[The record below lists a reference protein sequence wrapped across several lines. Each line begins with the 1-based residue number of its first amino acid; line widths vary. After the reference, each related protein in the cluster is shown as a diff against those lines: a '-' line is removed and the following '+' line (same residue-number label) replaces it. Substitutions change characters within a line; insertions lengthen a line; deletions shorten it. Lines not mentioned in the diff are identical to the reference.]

1 MQLDLLQDGFV
12 AIPQAGIGQIQQR
25 AGELHGFTKHE
36 VERRINVGRAQFFHA
51 LKCLDPALCLTRLGG
66 LSLEAGDVAF
76 HVRGLRLLLL
86 VGLLLLGQTLGT
98 GALEGCVTAAVERD
112 FALIDVG
119 DVVHHGIEKIPVVGY
134 QQQGARVAFEE
145 VFEPQNGIKVQV
157 VGRFIEQQQIRRTH
171 EGLRQVQADLA
182 RAEADEDGAAQAR
195 LHSELDSADGYTADA
210 RARKMLAGLGF
221 TNEQMDR
228 PVADFSGGWRMRL
241 NLAQALMCPSDLLLL
256 DEPTNHLDLDAILWL
271 EDFLKN
277 YPGTLLLI
285 SHDRDFLDAVVD
297 NIAHVDQRKIT
308 LYRGGYSAFERARA
322 ERLAQQQQAYEK
334 QQAQRAH
341 MESYIARFKAQ
352 ATKARQAQSRIK
364 ALERM
369 EELSAAH
376 VDSPFDFVFRE
387 AVKLSSPLLDLSDA
401 RLGYGDKTILEKV
414 KLQLVPGARI
424 GLLGPNGAGKST
436 LIKNLAG
443 ELEPLSGRLARGETL
458 VVGYFAQH
466 QLDSL
471 DSKASPLLHMQRLA
485 PTEREQTLRDF
496 LGGFDFRGA
505 RIDEP
510 VLNFSGGEKARLAL
524 ALIAWGRPNLL
535 LLDEPT
541 NHLDLEMR
549 LALTMALQEFS
560 GAVLVVS
567 HDRHLLKST
576 TDEFLLVADGKVQ
589 EFDGDLEDYA
599 RWLADY
605 RLRNAPVSTTLV
617 NPDKTDKKAQ
627 RQAAAALRQQL
638 APHKREADKLESEL
652 GKVNEK
658 LAKIETSLGDSA
670 VYEAAR
676 KDELRDLLAE
686 QAKLKVL
693 ESQLEE
699 RWMEALELLES
710 MQAELEALS

>member
-1 MQLDLLQDGFV
+1 MIRLQNLTLQRGPQRLLED
-12 AIPQAGIGQIQQR
+12 AELTLHAGHKAGLIGANGAGKSSLFALLR
-25 AGELHGFTKHE
+25 GELHPDSGDCLLPADWRIAHMRQE
-36 VERRINVGRAQFFHA
+36 VDTLERLAVDYV
-51 LKCLDPALCLTRLGG
+51 LD
-66 LSLEAGDVAF
+66 GD
-76 HVRGLRLLLL
+76 LR
-86 VGLLLLGQTLGT
+86 
-98 GALEGCVTAAVERD
+98 
-112 FALIDVG
+112 
-119 DVVHHGIEKIPVVGY
+119 
-134 QQQGARVAFEE
+134 
-145 VFEPQNGIKVQV
+145 
-157 VGRFIEQQQIRRTH
+157 
-171 EGLRQVQADLA
+171 LRQVQRDLA
-182 RAEADEDGAAQAR
+182 AAEAAHDGAAQAR
-195 LHSELDSADGYTADA
+195 LHAELDSADGYTADA
-210 RARKMLAGLGF
+210 RARKLLAGLGF

-228 PVADFSGGWRMRL
+228 QVGDFSGGWRMRL

-256 DEPTNHLDLDAILWL
+256 DEPTNHLDLDAIIWL
-271 EDFLKN
+271 EDWLKS

-297 NIAHVDQRKIT
+297 HVAHVDQRKLT

-387 AVKLSSPLLDLSDA
+387 STKISSPLIDLSDA
-401 RLGYGDKTILEKV
+401 RLGYGDKTVLEKV
-414 KLQLVPGARI
+414 KLQLTPGARI

-436 LIKNLAG
+436 LIKNLSG
-443 ELEPLSGRLARGETL
+443 ELQPLAGRLTRGENT

-471 DSKASPLLHMQRLA
+471 DSKASPLLHLQRLA

-576 TDEFLLVADGKVQ
+576 TDNFFLVADGKVE

-599 RWLADY
+599 RWLVEY
-605 RLRNAPVSTTLV
+605 RQRNAPVSSTPI

-638 APHKREADKLESEL
+638 APHKREADKLETEL
-652 GKVNEK
+652 GKLHEK
-658 LAKIETSLGDSA
+658 LQKIETSLGDSGL
-670 VYEAAR
+670 YEAAR

-686 QAKLKVL
+686 QAKLKVR
-693 ESQLEE
+693 EAELEE
-699 RWMEALELLES
+699 AWMQALELLENL
-710 MQAELEALS
+710 QAELEALS

>member
-1 MQLDLLQDGFV
+1 MIRLQNLTLQRGPQRLLED
-12 AIPQAGIGQIQQR
+12 AELTLHAGHKAGLIGANGAGKSSLFALLR
-25 AGELHGFTKHE
+25 GELHPDSGDCFLPADWRIAHMRHE
-36 VERRINVGRAQFFHA
+36 VDTLERLAVDYV
-51 LKCLDPALCLTRLGG
+51 LD
-66 LSLEAGDVAF
+66 GDV
-76 HVRGLRLLLL
+76 R
-86 VGLLLLGQTLGT
+86 
-98 GALEGCVTAAVERD
+98 
-112 FALIDVG
+112 
-119 DVVHHGIEKIPVVGY
+119 
-134 QQQGARVAFEE
+134 
-145 VFEPQNGIKVQV
+145 
-157 VGRFIEQQQIRRTH
+157 
-171 EGLRQVQADLA
+171 LRQVQHDLA
-182 RAEADEDGAAQAR
+182 AAEAAHDGAAQAR
-195 LHSELDSADGYTADA
+195 LHAELDSADGYTADA
-210 RARKMLAGLGF
+210 RARKLLAGLGF
-221 TNEQMDR
+221 TNDQMDHQ
-228 PVADFSGGWRMRL
+228 VSAFSGGWRMRL

-256 DEPTNHLDLDAILWL
+256 DEPTNHLDLDAIIWL
-271 EDFLKN
+271 EDWLKS

-285 SHDRDFLDAVVD
+285 SHDRDFLDEVVD
-297 NIAHVDQRKIT
+297 HVAHVDQRKIT
-308 LYRGGYSAFERARA
+308 LYRGGYTAFERARA

-387 AVKLSSPLLDLSDA
+387 SHKISSPLLDLSDA
-401 RLGYGDKTILEKV
+401 RLGYGDKTVLEKV
-414 KLQLVPGARI
+414 KLQLTPGARI

-443 ELEPLSGRLARGETL
+443 ELSPLSGRMTRGENT

-471 DSKASPLLHMQRLA
+471 DSKASPLLHLQRLA

-524 ALIAWGRPNLL
+524 ALIAWERPNLL

-576 TDEFLLVADGKVQ
+576 TDNFYLVADGKVE

-599 RWLADY
+599 RWLVEY
-605 RLRNAPVSTTLV
+605 RQRNAPVSNTPV
-617 NPDKTDKKAQ
+617 NLDKTDKKAQ
-627 RQAAAALRQQL
+627 RQQAAALRQQL
-638 APHKREADKLESEL
+638 APHKREADKLEAEL
-652 GKVNEK
+652 GKLHEK
-658 LAKIETSLGDSA
+658 LAKIEASLGDSA

-686 QAKLKVL
+686 QAKLKVR

-699 RWMEALELLES
+699 AWMEALELLES

>member
-1 MQLDLLQDGFV
+1 MIRLQNLTLQRGPQRLLED
-12 AIPQAGIGQIQQR
+12 AELTLHAGHKAGLIGANGAGKSSLFALLR
-25 AGELHGFTKHE
+25 GELHPDSGDCFLPADWRIAHMRQE
-36 VERRINVGRAQFFHA
+36 VDTLERLAVDYV
-51 LKCLDPALCLTRLGG
+51 LD
-66 LSLEAGDVAF
+66 GD
-76 HVRGLRLLLL
+76 LR
-86 VGLLLLGQTLGT
+86 
-98 GALEGCVTAAVERD
+98 
-112 FALIDVG
+112 
-119 DVVHHGIEKIPVVGY
+119 
-134 QQQGARVAFEE
+134 
-145 VFEPQNGIKVQV
+145 
-157 VGRFIEQQQIRRTH
+157 
-171 EGLRQVQADLA
+171 LRQVQSDLA
-182 RAEADEDGAAQAR
+182 AAEAAHDGAAQAR

-210 RARKMLAGLGF
+210 RARKLLAGLGF

-228 PVADFSGGWRMRL
+228 QVGDFSGGWRMRL

-256 DEPTNHLDLDAILWL
+256 DEPTNHLDLDAIIWL
-271 EDFLKN
+271 EDWLKS

-297 NIAHVDQRKIT
+297 HVAHVDQRKLT

-387 AVKLSSPLLDLSDA
+387 SSKISSPLIDLSDA
-401 RLGYGDKTILEKV
+401 RLGYGDKTVLEKV
-414 KLQLVPGARI
+414 KLQLTPGARI

-436 LIKNLAG
+436 LIKNLSG
-443 ELEPLSGRLARGETL
+443 ELEPLAGRLTRGENT

-471 DSKASPLLHMQRLA
+471 DAKASPLLHLQRLA

-576 TDEFLLVADGKVQ
+576 TDNFYLVADGKVE

-599 RWLADY
+599 RWLVDY
-605 RLRNAPVSTTLV
+605 RQRNAPVSSTPV

-638 APHKREADKLESEL
+638 APHKREADKLEAEL
-652 GKVNEK
+652 GKLHEK
-658 LAKIETSLGDSA
+658 LQKIETSLGDSGL
-670 VYEAAR
+670 YEAAR

-686 QAKLKVL
+686 QAKLKVR
-693 ESQLEE
+693 EAELEE
-699 RWMEALELLES
+699 AWMQALELLENL
-710 MQAELEALS
+710 QAELEALS

>member
-1 MQLDLLQDGFV
+1 MRGKLVDSAAIMIRLQNLTLQRGPQRLLED
-12 AIPQAGIGQIQQR
+12 AELTLHAGQKAGLIGANGAGKSSLFALLR
-25 AGELHGFTKHE
+25 GELHPDSGDCFLPVDWRIAHMRQE
-36 VERRINVGRAQFFHA
+36 VDTLERLAVDYV
-51 LKCLDPALCLTRLGG
+51 LD
-66 LSLEAGDVAF
+66 GDV
-76 HVRGLRLLLL
+76 R
-86 VGLLLLGQTLGT
+86 
-98 GALEGCVTAAVERD
+98 
-112 FALIDVG
+112 
-119 DVVHHGIEKIPVVGY
+119 
-134 QQQGARVAFEE
+134 
-145 VFEPQNGIKVQV
+145 
-157 VGRFIEQQQIRRTH
+157 
-171 EGLRQVQADLA
+171 LRQVQRDLA
-182 RAEADEDGAAQAR
+182 VAEAAHDGAALAR

-210 RARKMLAGLGF
+210 RARKLLAGLGF

-228 PVADFSGGWRMRL
+228 QVGDFSGGWRMRL

-256 DEPTNHLDLDAILWL
+256 DEPTNHLDLDAIIWL
-271 EDFLKN
+271 EDWLKS

-285 SHDRDFLDAVVD
+285 SHDRDFLDEVVD
-297 NIAHVDQRKIT
+297 HVAHVDQRKLV

-376 VDSPFDFVFRE
+376 VDSPFDFTFRE
-387 AVKLSSPLLDLSDA
+387 SHKISSPLLDLSDA
-401 RLGYGDKTILEKV
+401 RLGYGEKTVLEKV
-414 KLQLVPGARI
+414 KLQLTPGARI

-443 ELEPLSGRLARGETL
+443 DLSPLSGRLTRGENT

-471 DSKASPLLHMQRLA
+471 DAKASPLLHLQRLA

-505 RIDEP
+505 RLDEP

-524 ALIAWGRPNLL
+524 ALIAWERPNLL

-576 TDEFLLVADGKVQ
+576 TDNFFLVADGKVE
-589 EFDGDLEDYA
+589 EFDGDLDDYA
-599 RWLADY
+599 RWLVEY
-605 RLRNAPVSTTLV
+605 RQRNAPVSSTPV

-638 APHKREADKLESEL
+638 APHKREADKLEAEL
-652 GKVNEK
+652 GKLHER

-670 VYEAAR
+670 IYEAAR

-686 QAKLKVL
+686 QAKLKGR
-693 ESQLEE
+693 ESELEE
-699 RWMEALELLES
+699 AWMAALELLEG

>member
-1 MQLDLLQDGFV
+1 MIRLQSLTLQRG
-12 AIPQAGIGQIQQR
+12 PQ
-25 AGELHGFTKHE
+25 
-36 VERRINVGRAQFFHA
+36 
-51 LKCLDPALCLTRLGG
+51 
-66 LSLEAGDVAF
+66 
-76 HVRGLRLLLL
+76 RLLEDAELTL
-86 VGLLLLGQTLGT
+86 HAGQKAGLIGANGAGKSSLFALLLGELTPDSGDCLLPADWRIAHMRQEIDTLDRIAVDYVLDGDLRLREVQRLL
-98 GALEGCVTAAVERD
+98 AQAETA
-112 FALIDVG
+112 
-119 DVVHHGIEKIPVVGY
+119 
-134 QQQGARVAFEE
+134 Q
-145 VFEPQNGIKVQV
+145 
-157 VGRFIEQQQIRRTH
+157 
-171 EGLRQVQADLA
+171 
-182 RAEADEDGAAQAR
+182 DGAAQAR
-195 LHSELDSADGYTADA
+195 MHSELDSADGYTADA
-210 RARKMLAGLGF
+210 RARKLLAGLGF
-221 TNEQMDR
+221 TNEQMDK
-228 PVADFSGGWRMRL
+228 PVSDFSGGWRMRL

-271 EDFLKN
+271 EDWLKS

-297 NIAHVDQRKIT
+297 HVAHVEQRKIT

-322 ERLAQQQQAYEK
+322 ERLAQQQQAYDK

-341 MESYIARFKAQ
+341 MEKYIARFKAQ
-352 ATKARQAQSRIK
+352 ATKAKQAQSRIK

-376 VDSPFDFVFRE
+376 VDSPFDFTFRE
-387 AVKLSSPLLDLSDA
+387 SSKISSPLLDLSDA
-401 RLGYGDKTILEKV
+401 RLGYGDRAVLEKV
-414 KLQLVPGARI
+414 KLQLTPGARI

-443 ELEPLSGRLARGETL
+443 ELEPLSGRLVRGENT

-471 DSKASPLLHMQRLA
+471 DSKASPLLHLQRIA

-505 RIDEP
+505 RLDEP

-524 ALIAWGRPNLL
+524 ALIAWEKPNLL

-576 TDEFLLVADGKVQ
+576 TDDFLLVADGRVQ

-599 RWLADY
+599 RWLVEY
-605 RLRNAPVSTTLV
+605 RLRNAPVSNTPINV
-617 NPDKTDKKAQ
+617 DKTDKKAQ
-627 RQAAAALRQQL
+627 RQQAAALRQQL
-638 APHKREADKLESEL
+638 APHKKQADKLERDL
-652 GKVNEK
+652 GLLHEK
-658 LAKIETSLGDSA
+658 LAKVEAALADSA
-670 VYEAAR
+670 NYEAAN
-676 KDELRDLLAE
+676 KDKLRDLLAE
-686 QAKLKVL
+686 QASLKVR
-693 ESQLEE
+693 EAELEE
-699 RWMEALELLES
+699 SWMESLELLES

>member
-1 MQLDLLQDGFV
+1 MIRLQNLTLQRGPQRLLED
-12 AIPQAGIGQIQQR
+12 AELTLHAGHKAGLIGANGAGKSSLFALIR
-25 AGELHGFTKHE
+25 GELHPDSGDCFLPADWRIAHMRQEIETL
-36 VERRINVGRAQFFHA
+36 ERLAVDYV
-51 LKCLDPALCLTRLGG
+51 LD
-66 LSLEAGDVAF
+66 GD
-76 HVRGLRLLLL
+76 LRL
-86 VGLLLLGQTLGT
+86 
-98 GALEGCVTAAVERD
+98 R
-112 FALIDVG
+112 
-119 DVVHHGIEKIPVVGY
+119 
-134 QQQGARVAFEE
+134 E
-145 VFEPQNGIKVQV
+145 VQ
-157 VGRFIEQQQIRRTH
+157 R
-171 EGLRQVQADLA
+171 DLA
-182 RAEADEDGAAQAR
+182 AAEAAHDGAAQAR

-210 RARKMLAGLGF
+210 RARKLLAGLGF

-228 PVADFSGGWRMRL
+228 QVGDFSGGWRMRL

-256 DEPTNHLDLDAILWL
+256 DEPTNHLDLDAIIWL
-271 EDFLKN
+271 EEWLKS

-297 NIAHVDQRKIT
+297 HVAHVDQRKIT

-387 AVKLSSPLLDLSDA
+387 STKISSPLIDLSDA
-401 RLGYGDKTILEKV
+401 RLGYGDKAVLEKV
-414 KLQLVPGARI
+414 KLQLTPGARI

-443 ELEPLSGRLARGETL
+443 ELSPLAGRLTRGENT

-471 DSKASPLLHMQRLA
+471 DSKASPLLHLQRLA

-524 ALIAWGRPNLL
+524 ALIAWERPNLL

-576 TDEFLLVADGKVQ
+576 TDNFYLVADGKVE

-599 RWLADY
+599 RWLVDY
-605 RLRNAPVSTTLV
+605 RQRNAPVSNTPV

-638 APHKREADKLESEL
+638 APHKREADKLEAEL
-652 GKVNEK
+652 GKLHEK
-658 LAKIETSLGDSA
+658 LATIDTRLGDSDI
-670 VYEAAR
+670 YEPAR
-676 KDELRDLLAE
+676 KNDLRDLLAE
-686 QAKLKVL
+686 QARLKVR
-693 ESQLEE
+693 EAELEE
-699 RWMEALELLES
+699 AWMEALELLES

>member
-1 MQLDLLQDGFV
+1 MIRLQNLTLQRGPQRLLED
-12 AIPQAGIGQIQQR
+12 AELTLHAGHKAGLIGANGAGKSSLFALLR
-25 AGELHGFTKHE
+25 GELHPDSGDCFLPADWRIAHMRQE
-36 VERRINVGRAQFFHA
+36 VDTLERLAVDYV
-51 LKCLDPALCLTRLGG
+51 LD
-66 LSLEAGDVAF
+66 GD
-76 HVRGLRLLLL
+76 LR
-86 VGLLLLGQTLGT
+86 
-98 GALEGCVTAAVERD
+98 
-112 FALIDVG
+112 
-119 DVVHHGIEKIPVVGY
+119 
-134 QQQGARVAFEE
+134 
-145 VFEPQNGIKVQV
+145 
-157 VGRFIEQQQIRRTH
+157 
-171 EGLRQVQADLA
+171 LRQVQRELA
-182 RAEADEDGAAQAR
+182 AAEAAHDGAAQAR
-195 LHSELDSADGYTADA
+195 LHSDLDSADGYTADA
-210 RARKMLAGLGF
+210 RARKLLAGLGF

-228 PVADFSGGWRMRL
+228 QVGDFSGGWRMRL

-256 DEPTNHLDLDAILWL
+256 DEPTNHLDLDAIIWL
-271 EDFLKN
+271 EEWLKN
-277 YPGTLLLI
+277 YPGTLMLI

-297 NIAHVDQRKIT
+297 HVAHVDQRKIT

-387 AVKLSSPLLDLSDA
+387 STKISSPLIDLSDA
-401 RLGYGDKTILEKV
+401 RLGYGDKTVLEKV
-414 KLQLVPGARI
+414 KLQLTPGARI

-436 LIKNLAG
+436 LIKNLSG
-443 ELEPLSGRLARGETL
+443 ELEPLAGRLTRGENT

-471 DSKASPLLHMQRLA
+471 DSKASPLLHLQRLA

-576 TDEFLLVADGKVQ
+576 TDNFYLVADGKVE
-589 EFDGDLEDYA
+589 EFDGDLEDYT
-599 RWLADY
+599 RWLVDY
-605 RLRNAPVSTTLV
+605 RQRNAPVSNTPV

-638 APHKREADKLESEL
+638 APHKREADKLEAEL
-652 GKVNEK
+652 GKLHEK
-658 LAKIETSLGDSA
+658 LAKIDTSLGDSDI
-670 VYEAAR
+670 YEPAR
-676 KDELRDLLAE
+676 KNDLRDLLAE
-686 QAKLKVL
+686 QAKLKVR
-693 ESQLEE
+693 EAELEE
-699 RWMEALELLES
+699 AWMEALELLES

>member
-1 MQLDLLQDGFV
+1 MIRLQSLTLQRG
-12 AIPQAGIGQIQQR
+12 PQ
-25 AGELHGFTKHE
+25 
-36 VERRINVGRAQFFHA
+36 
-51 LKCLDPALCLTRLGG
+51 
-66 LSLEAGDVAF
+66 
-76 HVRGLRLLLL
+76 RLLEDAELTL
-86 VGLLLLGQTLGT
+86 HAGHKAGLIGANGAGKSTLFALLLGELTPDSGDCLLPADWRIAHMRQEIDTLDRI
-98 GALEGCVTAAVERD
+98 A
-112 FALIDVG
+112 IDYVLDG
-119 DVVHHGIEKIPVVGY
+119 DL
-134 QQQGARVAFEE
+134 R
-145 VFEPQNGIKVQV
+145 
-157 VGRFIEQQQIRRTH
+157 
-171 EGLRQVQADLA
+171 LRQVQHDLA
-182 RAEADEDGAAQAR
+182 EAEKAQDGAAQAR

-277 YPGTLLLI
+277 YQGTLLLI

-297 NIAHVDQRKIT
+297 NIAHVEQKKIT
-308 LYRGGYSAFERARA
+308 LYRGGYTAFERARA

-387 AVKLSSPLLDLSDA
+387 SVKISSPLLDLSDA

-414 KLQLVPGARI
+414 KLQLTPGARI

-436 LIKNLAG
+436 LIKNLSG
-443 ELEPLSGRLARGETL
+443 ELQPLAGRLTRGENL

-471 DSKASPLLHMQRLA
+471 DAKASPLLHLQRLA

-524 ALIAWGRPNLL
+524 ALIAWDRPNLL

-576 TDEFLLVADGKVQ
+576 TDNFLLVADGKVE
-589 EFDGDLEDYA
+589 EFDGDLDDYA
-599 RWLADY
+599 RWL
-605 RLRNAPVSTTLV
+605 
-617 NPDKTDKKAQ
+617 KTRGAASKKAAKAG
-627 RQAAAALRQQL
+627 AAAKPVVVEVVQEATSEERRRRAAAQ
-638 APHKREADKLESEL
+638 RE
-652 GKVNEK
+652 NEK
-658 LAKIETSLGDSA
+658 SARQRVKKIETRTATIDAEL
-670 VYEAAR
+670 AALETQLADPATYNGPTSEMMR
-676 KDELRDLLAE
+676 LSQRQTELRRE
-686 QAKLKVL
+686 K
-693 ESQLEE
+693 
-699 RWMEALELLES
+699 EALETEWLALVE
-710 MQAELEALS
+710 QLEA

>member
-1 MQLDLLQDGFV
+1 MIRLQNLTLQRGPQRLLED
-12 AIPQAGIGQIQQR
+12 AELTLHAGHKAGLIGANGAGKSSLFALIR
-25 AGELHGFTKHE
+25 GELHPDSGDCFLPADWRIAHMRQEIETL
-36 VERRINVGRAQFFHA
+36 ERLAVDYV
-51 LKCLDPALCLTRLGG
+51 LD
-66 LSLEAGDVAF
+66 GD
-76 HVRGLRLLLL
+76 LRL
-86 VGLLLLGQTLGT
+86 
-98 GALEGCVTAAVERD
+98 R
-112 FALIDVG
+112 
-119 DVVHHGIEKIPVVGY
+119 
-134 QQQGARVAFEE
+134 E
-145 VFEPQNGIKVQV
+145 VQ
-157 VGRFIEQQQIRRTH
+157 R
-171 EGLRQVQADLA
+171 DLA
-182 RAEADEDGAAQAR
+182 AAEAAHDGAAQAR
-195 LHSELDSADGYTADA
+195 LHAELDSADGYTADA
-210 RARKMLAGLGF
+210 RARKLLAGLGF

-228 PVADFSGGWRMRL
+228 QVGDFSGGWRMRL

-256 DEPTNHLDLDAILWL
+256 DEPTNHLDLDAIIWL
-271 EDFLKN
+271 EEWLKS

-297 NIAHVDQRKIT
+297 HVAHVDQRKIT

-387 AVKLSSPLLDLSDA
+387 SVKISSPLIDLSDA
-401 RLGYGDKTILEKV
+401 RLGYGERAVLEKV
-414 KLQLVPGARI
+414 ELQLIPGARI

-443 ELEPLSGRLARGETL
+443 ELEPLSGRLTRGENT

-471 DSKASPLLHMQRLA
+471 DSKASPLLHLQRLA

-576 TDEFLLVADGKVQ
+576 TDNFYLVADGKVE

-599 RWLADY
+599 RWLVDY
-605 RLRNAPVSTTLV
+605 RQRNAPVNNSPV

-638 APHKREADKLESEL
+638 APHKREADKLEAEL
-652 GKVNEK
+652 GKLHEK

-686 QAKLKVL
+686 QAKLKVR
-693 ESQLEE
+693 EAELEE
-699 RWMEALELLES
+699 TWMEALELLES

>member
-1 MQLDLLQDGFV
+1 MIRLSNLTLQRGPQRLLEG
-12 AIPQAGIGQIQQR
+12 AEMTLHTGHKAGLIGANGAGKSSLFALLR
-25 AGELHGFTKHE
+25 GELSP
-36 VERRINVGRAQFFHA
+36 
-51 LKCLDPALCLTRLGG
+51 D
-66 LSLEAGDVAF
+66 AGDCQLPGDWRIAHMRQEVDT
-76 HVRGLRLLLL
+76 LERL
-86 VGLLLLGQTLGT
+86 
-98 GALEGCVTAAVERD
+98 AVD
-112 FALIDVG
+112 YVLDG
-119 DVVHHGIEKIPVVGY
+119 DV
-134 QQQGARVAFEE
+134 R
-145 VFEPQNGIKVQV
+145 
-157 VGRFIEQQQIRRTH
+157 
-171 EGLRQVQADLA
+171 LRQVQRDLA
-182 RAEADEDGAAQAR
+182 AAEAAHDGGAQAR
-195 LHSELDSADGYTADA
+195 LHAELDSADGYTADA
-210 RARKMLAGLGF
+210 RARKLLAGLGF

-228 PVADFSGGWRMRL
+228 QVGDFSGGWRMRL
-241 NLAQALMCPSDLLLL
+241 NLAQALMCPSNLLLL
-256 DEPTNHLDLDAILWL
+256 DEPTNHLDLDAIIWL
-271 EDFLKN
+271 EDWLKG

-297 NIAHVDQRKIT
+297 HVAHVDQRKLT

-387 AVKLSSPLLDLSDA
+387 SSKISSPLIDLSDA
-401 RLGYGDKTILEKV
+401 RLGYGDKTVLEKV
-414 KLQLVPGARI
+414 KLQLTPGARI

-436 LIKNLAG
+436 LIKNLSG
-443 ELEPLSGRLARGETL
+443 ELEPLAGRLTRGENT

-471 DSKASPLLHMQRLA
+471 DAKASPLLHLQRLA
-485 PTEREQTLRDF
+485 PTEREQTLKDF

-576 TDEFLLVADGKVQ
+576 TDNFFLVADGKVE

-599 RWLADY
+599 RWLVDY
-605 RLRNAPVSTTLV
+605 RQRNAPVSTTPV

-638 APHKREADKLESEL
+638 APHKREADKLEAEL
-652 GKVNEK
+652 GKLHEK
-658 LAKIETSLGDSA
+658 LQKIETSLGDSGL
-670 VYEAAR
+670 YEAAR

-686 QAKLKVL
+686 QARLKVR
-693 ESQLEE
+693 EAELEE
-699 RWMEALELLES
+699 AWMQALELLENL
-710 MQAELEALS
+710 QAELEALS

>member
-1 MQLDLLQDGFV
+1 MIRLQNLTLQRGPQRLLED
-12 AIPQAGIGQIQQR
+12 AELTLHAGQKAGLIGANGAGKSSLFALLR
-25 AGELHGFTKHE
+25 GELHPDSGDCFLPADWRIAHMRQE
-36 VERRINVGRAQFFHA
+36 VDTLERLAVDYV
-51 LKCLDPALCLTRLGG
+51 LD
-66 LSLEAGDVAF
+66 GD
-76 HVRGLRLLLL
+76 LR
-86 VGLLLLGQTLGT
+86 
-98 GALEGCVTAAVERD
+98 
-112 FALIDVG
+112 
-119 DVVHHGIEKIPVVGY
+119 
-134 QQQGARVAFEE
+134 
-145 VFEPQNGIKVQV
+145 
-157 VGRFIEQQQIRRTH
+157 
-171 EGLRQVQADLA
+171 LRQVQRDLA
-182 RAEADEDGAAQAR
+182 AAEAAHDGAAQAR

-210 RARKMLAGLGF
+210 RARKLLAGLGF

-228 PVADFSGGWRMRL
+228 QVGDFSGGWRMRL

-256 DEPTNHLDLDAILWL
+256 DEPTNHLDLDAIIWL
-271 EDFLKN
+271 EEWLKS

-297 NIAHVDQRKIT
+297 HVAHVDQRKIT

-387 AVKLSSPLLDLSDA
+387 STKISSPLIDLSDA
-401 RLGYGDKTILEKV
+401 RLGYGDKAVLEKV
-414 KLQLVPGARI
+414 KLQLTPGARI

-443 ELEPLSGRLARGETL
+443 ELSPLTGRLTRGENT

-471 DSKASPLLHMQRLA
+471 DSKASPLLHLQRLA

-524 ALIAWGRPNLL
+524 ALIAWERPNLL

-576 TDEFLLVADGKVQ
+576 TDNFYLVADGKVE

-599 RWLADY
+599 RWLVDF
-605 RLRNAPVSTTLV
+605 RQRNAPVSNTPS

-638 APHKREADKLESEL
+638 APHKREADKLEAEL
-652 GKVNEK
+652 GKLHEK
-658 LAKIETSLGDSA
+658 LAKIDASLGDSDI
-670 VYEAAR
+670 YEPAR
-676 KDELRDLLAE
+676 KNELRDLLAD
-686 QAKLKVL
+686 QAKLKVR
-693 ESQLEE
+693 EAELEE
-699 RWMEALELLES
+699 AWMQALELLES

>member
-1 MQLDLLQDGFV
+1 MIRLQNLTLQRGPQRLLED
-12 AIPQAGIGQIQQR
+12 AELTLHAGHKAGLIGANGAGKSSLFALLR
-25 AGELHGFTKHE
+25 GELHPDSGDCFLPADWRIAHMRQE
-36 VERRINVGRAQFFHA
+36 VDTLERLAVDYV
-51 LKCLDPALCLTRLGG
+51 LD
-66 LSLEAGDVAF
+66 GD
-76 HVRGLRLLLL
+76 LR
-86 VGLLLLGQTLGT
+86 
-98 GALEGCVTAAVERD
+98 
-112 FALIDVG
+112 
-119 DVVHHGIEKIPVVGY
+119 
-134 QQQGARVAFEE
+134 
-145 VFEPQNGIKVQV
+145 
-157 VGRFIEQQQIRRTH
+157 
-171 EGLRQVQADLA
+171 LRQVQRDLA
-182 RAEADEDGAAQAR
+182 AAEAAHDGAAQAR
-195 LHSELDSADGYTADA
+195 LHAELDSADGYTADA
-210 RARKMLAGLGF
+210 RARKLLAGLGF

-228 PVADFSGGWRMRL
+228 QVGDFSGGWRMRL

-256 DEPTNHLDLDAILWL
+256 DEPTNHLDLDAIIWL
-271 EDFLKN
+271 EEWLKS
-277 YPGTLLLI
+277 YPGTLMLI

-297 NIAHVDQRKIT
+297 HVAHVDQRKIT

-387 AVKLSSPLLDLSDA
+387 SQKISSPLIDLSDA
-401 RLGYGDKTILEKV
+401 RLGYGDKAVLEKV
-414 KLQLVPGARI
+414 KLQLTPGARI

-443 ELEPLSGRLARGETL
+443 ELEPLSGRLTRGENT

-471 DSKASPLLHMQRLA
+471 DSKASPLLHLQRLA

-576 TDEFLLVADGKVQ
+576 TDNFYLVADGKVE
-589 EFDGDLEDYA
+589 EFDGDLEDYT
-599 RWLADY
+599 RWLVDY
-605 RLRNAPVSTTLV
+605 RQRNAPVSNTPV

-638 APHKREADKLESEL
+638 APHKREADKLEAEL
-652 GKVNEK
+652 GKLHEK
-658 LAKIETSLGDSA
+658 LAKIDASLGDSDI
-670 VYEAAR
+670 YEPAR
-676 KDELRDLLAE
+676 KNDLRDLLAE
-686 QAKLKVL
+686 QARLKVR
-693 ESQLEE
+693 EAELEE
-699 RWMEALELLES
+699 AWMEALELLES

>member
-1 MQLDLLQDGFV
+1 MIRLQNLTLQRGPQRLLED
-12 AIPQAGIGQIQQR
+12 AELTLHAGHKAGLIGANGAGKSSLFALLR
-25 AGELHGFTKHE
+25 GELHPDSGDCLLPADWRIAHMRQE
-36 VERRINVGRAQFFHA
+36 VDTLERLAVDYV
-51 LKCLDPALCLTRLGG
+51 LD
-66 LSLEAGDVAF
+66 GD
-76 HVRGLRLLLL
+76 LRL
-86 VGLLLLGQTLGT
+86 
-98 GALEGCVTAAVERD
+98 R
-112 FALIDVG
+112 
-119 DVVHHGIEKIPVVGY
+119 
-134 QQQGARVAFEE
+134 E
-145 VFEPQNGIKVQV
+145 VQ
-157 VGRFIEQQQIRRTH
+157 R
-171 EGLRQVQADLA
+171 DLA
-182 RAEADEDGAAQAR
+182 VAEEAHDGVALAR
-195 LHSELDSADGYTADA
+195 LHVELDSADGYTADA
-210 RARKMLAGLGF
+210 RARKLLAGLGF

-228 PVADFSGGWRMRL
+228 QVGDFSGGWRMRL

-256 DEPTNHLDLDAILWL
+256 DEPTNHLDLDAIIWL
-271 EDFLKN
+271 EDWLKS
-277 YPGTLLLI
+277 YAGTLLLI
-285 SHDRDFLDAVVD
+285 SHDRDFLDEVVD
-297 NIAHVDQRKIT
+297 HVAHVDQRKIT
-308 LYRGGYSAFERARA
+308 LYRGGYTAFERARA

-387 AVKLSSPLLDLSDA
+387 STKISSTLIDLSDA
-401 RLGYGDKTILEKV
+401 NLGYGDRTVLEKV
-414 KLQLVPGARI
+414 KLQLTPGARI

-443 ELEPLSGRLARGETL
+443 ELEPLSGRLTRGENT

-471 DSKASPLLHMQRLA
+471 DAKASPLLHLQRLA
-485 PTEREQTLRDF
+485 PTEREQALRDF

-505 RIDEP
+505 RLDEP

-524 ALIAWGRPNLL
+524 ALIAWERPNLL

-576 TDEFLLVADGKVQ
+576 TDNFYLVADGKVE

-599 RWLADY
+599 RWLVEY
-605 RLRNAPVSTTLV
+605 RQRNAPVSNTPV

-638 APHKREADKLESEL
+638 APHKREADKLEAEL
-652 GKVNEK
+652 GKLHEK
-658 LAKIETSLGDSA
+658 LAKVDASLGDSDI
-670 VYEAAR
+670 YEPAR
-676 KDELRDLLAE
+676 KNDLRDLLAE
-686 QAKLKVL
+686 QAKLKVR
-693 ESQLEE
+693 EGELEE
-699 RWMEALELLES
+699 AWMEALETLES

>member
-1 MQLDLLQDGFV
+1 MIRLQSLTLQRGPQRLLED
-12 AIPQAGIGQIQQR
+12 AELTLHAGQKAGLIGANGAGKSSLFALLR
-25 AGELHGFTKHE
+25 GELTPDGGDCLLPADWRIAHMRQE
-36 VERRINVGRAQFFHA
+36 VDTLERLAVDYV
-51 LKCLDPALCLTRLGG
+51 LD
-66 LSLEAGDVAF
+66 GD
-76 HVRGLRLLLL
+76 LR
-86 VGLLLLGQTLGT
+86 
-98 GALEGCVTAAVERD
+98 
-112 FALIDVG
+112 
-119 DVVHHGIEKIPVVGY
+119 
-134 QQQGARVAFEE
+134 
-145 VFEPQNGIKVQV
+145 
-157 VGRFIEQQQIRRTH
+157 
-171 EGLRQVQADLA
+171 LRQVQRELAD
-182 RAEADEDGAAQAR
+182 AEASGDGAAQAR
-195 LHSELDSADGYTADA
+195 MHAELDSADGYTADA
-210 RARKMLAGLGF
+210 RARKLLAGLGF
-221 TNEQMDR
+221 TNEQMER
-228 PVADFSGGWRMRL
+228 QVADFSGGWRMRL

-271 EDFLKN
+271 EDWLKS

-297 NIAHVDQRKIT
+297 HVAHVEQRKIT

-341 MESYIARFKAQ
+341 MEKFITRFKAQ
-352 ATKARQAQSRIK
+352 ATKAKQAQSRIK

-376 VDSPFDFVFRE
+376 VDSPFDFTFRE
-387 AVKLSSPLLDLSDA
+387 SDKISSPLLDLSDA

-414 KLQLVPGARI
+414 KLQLTPGARI

-443 ELEPLSGRLARGETL
+443 ELEPLSGRLARGENT

-471 DSKASPLLHMQRLA
+471 DAKASPLLHLQRIA

-505 RIDEP
+505 RLDEP

-524 ALIAWGRPNLL
+524 ALIAWDKPNLL

-576 TDEFLLVADGKVQ
+576 TDDFLLVADGRVQ

-605 RLRNAPVSTTLV
+605 RLRNAPASNTPV
-617 NPDKTDKKAQ
+617 NADKTDKKAQ
-627 RQAAAALRQQL
+627 RQQAAALRQQL
-638 APHKREADKLESEL
+638 APHKREADKLERDL
-652 GKVNEK
+652 GTLHEK
-658 LAKIETSLGDSA
+658 LAKVEAALGDSDL
-670 VYEAAR
+670 YEAAN
-676 KDELRDLLAE
+676 KDKLRDMLAE
-686 QAKLKVL
+686 QARLKVR
-693 ESQLEE
+693 ESELEE
-699 RWMEALELLES
+699 AWMEALELLES
-710 MQAELEALS
+710 MQAELEALSS

>member
-1 MQLDLLQDGFV
+1 MIRLQNLTLQRGPQRLLED
-12 AIPQAGIGQIQQR
+12 AELTLHAGHKAGLIGANGAGKSSLFALIR
-25 AGELHGFTKHE
+25 GELHPDSGDCFLPADWRIAHMRQEIDTL
-36 VERRINVGRAQFFHA
+36 ERLAVDYV
-51 LKCLDPALCLTRLGG
+51 LD
-66 LSLEAGDVAF
+66 GD
-76 HVRGLRLLLL
+76 LRL
-86 VGLLLLGQTLGT
+86 
-98 GALEGCVTAAVERD
+98 R
-112 FALIDVG
+112 
-119 DVVHHGIEKIPVVGY
+119 
-134 QQQGARVAFEE
+134 E
-145 VFEPQNGIKVQV
+145 VQ
-157 VGRFIEQQQIRRTH
+157 R
-171 EGLRQVQADLA
+171 DLA
-182 RAEADEDGAAQAR
+182 AAEAAHDGAAQAR
-195 LHSELDSADGYTADA
+195 LHAELDSADGYTADA
-210 RARKMLAGLGF
+210 RARKLLAGLGF

-228 PVADFSGGWRMRL
+228 QVGDFSGGWRMRL

-256 DEPTNHLDLDAILWL
+256 DEPTNHLDLDAIIWL
-271 EDFLKN
+271 EEWLKS

-297 NIAHVDQRKIT
+297 HVAHVDQRKIT

-387 AVKLSSPLLDLSDA
+387 SVKISSPLIDLSDA
-401 RLGYGDKTILEKV
+401 RLGYGERAVLEKV
-414 KLQLVPGARI
+414 KLQLIPGARI

-443 ELEPLSGRLARGETL
+443 ELEPLSGRLTRGENT

-471 DSKASPLLHMQRLA
+471 DSKASPLLHLQRLA

-576 TDEFLLVADGKVQ
+576 TDNFFLVADGKVE

-599 RWLADY
+599 RWLVDY
-605 RLRNAPVSTTLV
+605 RQRNAPVNNSPV

-638 APHKREADKLESEL
+638 APHKREADKLEAEL
-652 GKVNEK
+652 GKLHEK

-686 QAKLKVL
+686 QARLKVR
-693 ESQLEE
+693 EAELEE
-699 RWMEALELLES
+699 TWMEALELLES

>member
-1 MQLDLLQDGFV
+1 MIRLQNLTLQRGPQRLLED
-12 AIPQAGIGQIQQR
+12 AELTLHAGQKAGLIGANGAGKSSLFALLR
-25 AGELHGFTKHE
+25 GELHPDSGDCFLPADWRIAHMRQE
-36 VERRINVGRAQFFHA
+36 VDTLERLAVDYV
-51 LKCLDPALCLTRLGG
+51 LD
-66 LSLEAGDVAF
+66 GD
-76 HVRGLRLLLL
+76 LR
-86 VGLLLLGQTLGT
+86 
-98 GALEGCVTAAVERD
+98 
-112 FALIDVG
+112 
-119 DVVHHGIEKIPVVGY
+119 
-134 QQQGARVAFEE
+134 
-145 VFEPQNGIKVQV
+145 
-157 VGRFIEQQQIRRTH
+157 
-171 EGLRQVQADLA
+171 LRQVQRDLA
-182 RAEADEDGAAQAR
+182 AAEAAHDGAAQAR

-210 RARKMLAGLGF
+210 RARKLLAGLGF

-228 PVADFSGGWRMRL
+228 PVGDFSGGWRMRL

-256 DEPTNHLDLDAILWL
+256 DEPTNHLDLDAIIWL
-271 EDFLKN
+271 EEWLKS
-277 YPGTLLLI
+277 YPGTLMLI

-297 NIAHVDQRKIT
+297 HIAHVDQRKIT

-334 QQAQRAH
+334 QQVQRAH

-369 EELSAAH
+369 EELTAAH
-376 VDSPFDFVFRE
+376 VDSPFDFAFRE
-387 AVKLSSPLLDLSDA
+387 SQKISSPLIDLSDA
-401 RLGYGDKTILEKV
+401 RLGYGDKAVLEKV
-414 KLQLVPGARI
+414 KLQLTPGARI

-443 ELEPLSGRLARGETL
+443 ELSPLAGRLTRGENT

-471 DSKASPLLHMQRLA
+471 DSKASPLLHLQRLA

-524 ALIAWGRPNLL
+524 ALIAWDRPNLL

-576 TDEFLLVADGKVQ
+576 TDNFYLVADGKVE
-589 EFDGDLEDYA
+589 EFDGDLEDYT
-599 RWLADY
+599 RWLVEY
-605 RLRNAPVSTTLV
+605 RQRNAPVSNTPV

-638 APHKREADKLESEL
+638 APHKREADKLEAEL
-652 GKVNEK
+652 GKLHEK
-658 LAKIETSLGDSA
+658 LAKIDASLGDSDI
-670 VYEAAR
+670 YEPAR
-676 KDELRDLLAE
+676 KNELRDLLAE
-686 QAKLKVL
+686 QAKLKVR
-693 ESQLEE
+693 EAELEE
-699 RWMEALELLES
+699 AWMEALELLEG

>member
-1 MQLDLLQDGFV
+1 MIRLQNLTLQRGPQRLLED
-12 AIPQAGIGQIQQR
+12 AELTLHAGQKAGLIGANGAGKSSLFALLR
-25 AGELHGFTKHE
+25 GELAPDSGDCYLPADWRIAHMRQE
-36 VERRINVGRAQFFHA
+36 VDTLERIAVDYVLDGDVRLREVQHA
-51 LKCLDPALCLTRLGG
+51 L
-66 LSLEAGDVAF
+66 
-76 HVRGLRLLLL
+76 
-86 VGLLLLGQTLGT
+86 
-98 GALEGCVTAAVERD
+98 
-112 FALIDVG
+112 
-119 DVVHHGIEKIPVVGY
+119 
-134 QQQGARVAFEE
+134 
-145 VFEPQNGIKVQV
+145 
-157 VGRFIEQQQIRRTH
+157 
-171 EGLRQVQADLA
+171 AD
-182 RAEADEDGAAQAR
+182 AEARQDGAAQAR
-195 LHSELDSADGYTADA
+195 LHAELDSADGYTADA
-210 RARKMLAGLGF
+210 RARKLLAGLGF
-221 TNEQMDR
+221 SNEQMDR
-228 PVADFSGGWRMRL
+228 QVGDFSGGWRMRL
-241 NLAQALMCPSDLLLL
+241 SLAQALMCPSDLLLL

-271 EDFLKN
+271 EDWLKG

-285 SHDRDFLDAVVD
+285 SHDRDFLDEVVD
-297 NIAHVDQRKIT
+297 HVAHVEQQKLT

-341 MESYIARFKAQ
+341 MEKYIARFKAQ

-387 AVKLSSPLLDLSDA
+387 SVKISSPLLDLSEG
-401 RLGYGDKTILEKV
+401 RLGYGDKAVLDKV
-414 KLQLVPGARI
+414 KLQLAPGARI

-443 ELEPLSGRLARGETL
+443 ELTPIGGRLVRGENL

-471 DSKASPLLHMQRLA
+471 DSKASPLLHLQRLA
-485 PTEREQTLRDF
+485 PTEREQVLRDF

-524 ALIAWGRPNLL
+524 ALIAWERPNLL

-576 TDEFLLVADGKVQ
+576 TDDFLLVADGKV
-589 EFDGDLEDYA
+589 EPFDGDLDDYA
-599 RWLADY
+599 RWLVDY
-605 RLRNAPVSTTLV
+605 RQRHAPVSNTPV

-638 APHKREADKLESEL
+638 APHKRQADKLERDL
-652 GKVNEK
+652 GEVHEK
-658 LAKIETSLGDSA
+658 LAKIEAALSDSA
-670 VYEAAR
+670 LYEAAR
-676 KDELRDLLAE
+676 KDELRDQLAQ
-686 QAKLKVL
+686 QAKLKVR
-693 ESQLEE
+693 EGELEE
-699 RWMEALELLES
+699 QWMEALELLED
-710 MQAELEALS
+710 MQAQLEALG

>member
-1 MQLDLLQDGFV
+1 MIRLQNLTLQRGPQRLLED
-12 AIPQAGIGQIQQR
+12 AELTLHAGQKAGLIGANGAGKSSLFALLR
-25 AGELHGFTKHE
+25 GELHPDSGDCFLPADWRIAHMRQE
-36 VERRINVGRAQFFHA
+36 VDTLERLAVDYV
-51 LKCLDPALCLTRLGG
+51 LD
-66 LSLEAGDVAF
+66 GD
-76 HVRGLRLLLL
+76 LR
-86 VGLLLLGQTLGT
+86 
-98 GALEGCVTAAVERD
+98 
-112 FALIDVG
+112 
-119 DVVHHGIEKIPVVGY
+119 
-134 QQQGARVAFEE
+134 
-145 VFEPQNGIKVQV
+145 
-157 VGRFIEQQQIRRTH
+157 
-171 EGLRQVQADLA
+171 LRQVQRDLA
-182 RAEADEDGAAQAR
+182 AAEAAHDGVALAR
-195 LHSELDSADGYTADA
+195 LHAELDSADGYTADA
-210 RARKMLAGLGF
+210 RARKLLAGLGF
-221 TNEQMDR
+221 SNEQMDR
-228 PVADFSGGWRMRL
+228 QVGDFSGGWRMRL

-271 EDFLKN
+271 EDWLKG

-297 NIAHVDQRKIT
+297 HVAHVDQRKLT

-341 MESYIARFKAQ
+341 MEKYIARFKAQ

-387 AVKLSSPLLDLSDA
+387 SEKISSPLLDLSDA
-401 RLGYGDKTILEKV
+401 RLGYGEKTVLEKV
-414 KLQLVPGARI
+414 KLQLTPGARI

-436 LIKNLAG
+436 LIKNLSG
-443 ELEPLSGRLARGETL
+443 ELSPLGGRLTRGENT

-471 DSKASPLLHMQRLA
+471 DSKASPLLHLQRLA

-576 TDEFLLVADGKVQ
+576 TDNFFLVADGKVE
-589 EFDGDLEDYA
+589 EFDGDLDDYA
-599 RWLADY
+599 RWLVDY
-605 RLRNAPVSTTLV
+605 RQRNAPISNTPV

-638 APHKREADKLESEL
+638 APHKREADKLEAEL
-652 GKVNEK
+652 GKVHVR
-658 LAKIETSLGDSA
+658 LAQIETSLGDSGL
-670 VYEAAR
+670 YEAAR

-686 QAKLKVL
+686 QARLKVR
-693 ESQLEE
+693 EGELEE
-699 RWMEALELLES
+699 AWMEALELLES

>member
-1 MQLDLLQDGFV
+1 MIRLSNLTLQRGPQRLLEG
-12 AIPQAGIGQIQQR
+12 AEMTLHAGQKAGLIGANGAGKSSLFALLR
-25 AGELHGFTKHE
+25 GELTPDSGDCQLPADWRIAHMRQE
-36 VERRINVGRAQFFHA
+36 VDT
-51 LKCLDPALCLTRLGG
+51 LDRLAVDYV
-66 LSLEAGDVAF
+66 LDGDA
-76 HVRGLRLLLL
+76 RLR
-86 VGLLLLGQTLGT
+86 
-98 GALEGCVTAAVERD
+98 
-112 FALIDVG
+112 
-119 DVVHHGIEKIPVVGY
+119 K
-134 QQQGARVAFEE
+134 
-145 VFEPQNGIKVQV
+145 
-157 VGRFIEQQQIRRTH
+157 
-171 EGLRQVQADLA
+171 VQADLA
-182 RAEADEDGAAQAR
+182 AAEAAHDGTALAR
-195 LHSELDSADGYTADA
+195 LHIELDSADGYTADA
-210 RARKMLAGLGF
+210 RARKLLAGLGF

-228 PVADFSGGWRMRL
+228 RVGDFSGGWRMRL

-271 EDFLKN
+271 EDWLKG

-297 NIAHVDQRKIT
+297 HVAHVEQCKLT
-308 LYRGGYSAFERARA
+308 LYRGGYTAFERTRA

-341 MESYIARFKAQ
+341 MEKYIARFKAQ

-376 VDSPFDFVFRE
+376 VDSPFDFTFRE
-387 AVKLSSPLLDLSDA
+387 SEKISSPLLDLSEG

-414 KLQLVPGARI
+414 KLQLTPGARI

-443 ELEPLSGRLARGETL
+443 ELEPLSGRLVRGENL
-458 VVGYFAQH
+458 SVGYFAQH

-471 DSKASPLLHMQRLA
+471 DNKASPLLHLQRLA

-496 LGGFDFRGA
+496 LGGFDFRGG

-524 ALIAWGRPNLL
+524 ALIAWERPNLL

-576 TDEFLLVADGKVQ
+576 TDDFLLVADGKV
-589 EFDGDLEDYA
+589 ETFDGDLDDYT
-599 RWLADY
+599 RWLVEY
-605 RLRNAPVSTTLV
+605 RQRNAPVSTAPV
-617 NPDKTDKKAQ
+617 NADKTDKKAQ

-638 APHKREADKLESEL
+638 APHKREADKLEREL
-652 GKVNEK
+652 GTLHEQ
-658 LAKIETSLGDSA
+658 LAKVDASLGDSA
-670 VYEAAR
+670 LYEAAR
-676 KDELRDLLAE
+676 KDELRDLLAQ
-686 QAKLKVL
+686 QAKLKVREAEL
-693 ESQLEE
+693 EEAWMAALEQLET
-699 RWMEALELLES
+699 